1 MPVGIQTMTAEQ
13 EREWVE
19 RMRSGLGAFP
29 SQAPKAKR
37 VGSNPKPRSRRTE
50 LAEKYRRELHA
61 SLPMEVKK
69 YLS

>member
-1 MPVGIQTMTAEQ
+1 MTVEQ

-19 RMRSGLGAFP
+19 RMRAGLGAFP

-61 SLPMEVKK
+61 SLPVAVKK

>member
-19 RMRSGLGAFP
+19 RMRAGLGVFP